1 MIGDDDWG
9 LMEVGKDKV
18 RLPFE
23 LVGLSLSLYI
33 YILFQPFL
41 YKNVESANCL
51 GERGSLELC
60 LLFNL
65 MKSIFITEELI

>member
-23 LVGLSLSLYI
+23 LVGLSLSLSLYI
-33 YILFQPFL
+33 Y
-41 YKNVESANCL
+41 Y
-51 GERGSLELC
+51 
-60 LLFNL
+60 FNL
-65 MKSIFITEELI
+65 FYIKMWNLQTVWGKEEAWSYVYFLT